1 MLQKTSMKLNN
12 YIEHTLLKP
21 DTTIIDIKELCQ
33 EALTY
38 EFSGV
43 CIPPFH
49 VKTAAAILEDTPVR
63 IITTVGYPMGYHA
76 IPVKVEE
83 AKRAIDEGVDEIEM
97 VVNIAAIKDAN
108 WAHVRNDI
116 NSVTTAAHLKG
127 KKIKVILE
135 TGLLTTSELKQL
147 CEICCEIEVDYI
159 KNATGINSSG
169 VSLDIIAFLKKHAG
183 DIKLIA
189 AGGIHSKDFA
199 IELIEAGVSNIGTAS
214 GVKLVK

>member
-1 MLQKTSMKLNN
+1 MLQKPSMKLNN

-21 DTTIIDIKELCQ
+21 DTTTIDVKELCQ
-33 EALTY
+33 EALEY
-38 EFSGV
+38 EFSAV
-43 CIPPFH
+43 CIPPFY
-49 VKTAAAILEDTPVR
+49 VKIAATILEEAPIR
-63 IITTVGYPMGYHA
+63 IVTTVGYPMGYHA

-97 VVNIAAIKDAN
+97 VVNIAAIKDGN

-135 TGLLTTSELKQL
+135 TGLLETDELKRL

-159 KNATGINSSG
+159 KNATGINSG
-169 VSLDIIAFLKKHAG
+169 GASLEIIALLKEHAKG
-183 DIKLIA
+183 IKIVA

-199 IELIEAGVSNIGTAS
+199 MQLIEAGVSNIGTSS
-214 GVKLVK
+214 GIQLVK